1 MDFSGNQRCSM
12 NTLLSK
18 LEGVAT
24 TVAKDAPCC
33 HGSNMGFKSE
43 KPWPCNYRIHKFGQ
57 VIYSSE
63 SVCVLKIES
72 IIPTS

>member
-1 MDFSGNQRCSM
+1 M

-24 TVAKDAPCC
+24 TVAKDAPRCY
-33 HGSNMGFKSE
+33 GNNMGFKSE

-63 SVCVLKIES
+63 TVSILKIES
-72 IIPTS
+72 IISTR

>member
-24 TVAKDAPCC
+24 TVAKDAPSC
-33 HGSNMGFKSE
+33 HGNNMGFNSE
-43 KPWPCNYRIHKFGQ
+43 KP
-57 VIYSSE
+57 
-63 SVCVLKIES
+63 
-72 IIPTS
+72 